1 MAVLVAMVAQE
12 VTQLVSRQLLTVETI
27 LLNALRH
34 RVHVADFCHST
45 LHLQA
50 MVLWLV
56 MVATLVMAVL
66 EATQP
71 VSKPGL
77 RCRQL
82 YTFLSLALCMTLR
95 PSDLG

>member
-1 MAVLVAMVAQE
+1 MAVLVAMVALE
-12 VTQLVSRQLLTVETI
+12 VMQLVSRQLLTVEPI

-34 RVHVADFCHST
+34 RVHAADFCHST
-45 LHLQA
+45 LQLQA
-50 MVLWLV
+50 TVLRLA

-82 YTFLSLALCMTLR
+82 FTVLSLALCMTLR
-95 PSDLG
+95 PSDP